1 MGESIRLPTPSSYSQ
16 TGRSNRNLPGRQG
29 NQSGPKARRKTRNPR
44 RFIPTFKELINMDA
58 MSSTKF
64 AIQQLIQSVL
74 TISVLGG
81 DKDIKILEEI
91 IEKQTSPNEDDH
103 VLDRN
108 LALVPIIR
116 HLIKQIQIR

>member
-1 MGESIRLPTPSSYSQ
+1 ME
-16 TGRSNRNLPGRQG
+16 
-29 NQSGPKARRKTRNPR
+29 
-44 RFIPTFKELINMDA
+44 A

>member
-1 MGESIRLPTPSSYSQ
+1 
-16 TGRSNRNLPGRQG
+16 
-29 NQSGPKARRKTRNPR
+29 
-44 RFIPTFKELINMDA
+44 MDA

-91 IEKQTSPNEDDH
+91 IEKQTSTNEDDH